1 MKQNHLQSPEEAGTR
16 HTLIHRLPG
25 SFVVCLS
32 IFFIDLIHLW
42 GGALHTAVSANKE
55 TAACRVSGD
64 GAQTPP
70 VQRRQRALGGMQVGA
85 TWHLT
90 RAWEDNRQGTG
101 GWERGHT
108 REGPGAEPS
117 SCTDAHTARPGQR
130 S

>member
-1 MKQNHLQSPEEAGTR
+1 MKQPPAEPGGSGGQAHAHSPTPR
-16 HTLIHRLPG
+16 FIR
-25 SFVVCLS
+25 CL
-32 IFFIDLIHLW
+32 FIDLLHGPDSSL

-90 RAWEDNRQGTG
+90 RAWEDDGQGTG
-101 GWERGHT
+101 GWKRGHA
-108 REGPGAEPS
+108 REGPVAEPS
-117 SCTDAHTARPGQR
+117 SCADARLARLGQR